1 MDMVPI
7 SRTPFPTPELSV
19 VITLLAVTRCPEAAP
34 WLYLSIT
41 VRQVTVIHAYFDK
54 TLK

>member
-1 MDMVPI
+1 MDMAPI
-7 SRTPFPTPELSV
+7 SRTPFPTPELSI
-19 VITLLAVTRCPEAAP
+19 ITLLAVTGCPEAAP

-41 VRQVTVIHAYFDK
+41 VREVTVIHAYFDK